1 MNKQKI
7 AILGSG
13 LTAKALALALNKLD
27 VDIDLIQEKPGLLA
41 KKASNATL
49 SISDG
54 SLRILE
60 ALGIKKNSSIFW
72 PVKKIILY
80 DSLQHAKPDA
90 EFYNQ
95 DLKKFLNYIV
105 KKNFLEKEI
114 EKKITK
120 VKIVQQKISHIEDK
134 HFLQKIIFHNGTQ
147 QEYHLI
153 IVTEKEHLKL
163 FSNEKK
169 LNWSYSETAYTFLLH
184 HQKINNSCAR
194 QFFLSDGPLAFLPL
208 SPQSTSVVWS
218 VKNKSKTENIIL
230 DEKQRLEF
238 LQKITLGIYDKMK
251 VISQPESFPL
261 TFNFLSKIA
270 LFRTIFVGDI
280 THKIHPIAG
289 QGWNM
294 SLRDI
299 DDLKR
304 ILQVKLSKGYDIGS
318 IEVLQEFEKKTKLSN
333 LLFAVSIDLV
343 RRAFRNQSSSIKK
356 IRKKTFS
363 IVSQPALMNKIIDIA
378 DKGLRI

>member
-13 LTAKALALALNKLD
+13 LTAKALALALNTLD
-27 VDIDLIQEKPGLLA
+27 VDIHLIQEKQGLFS
-41 KKASNATL
+41 KKASSATL

-72 PVKKIILY
+72 PIKKIILY
-80 DSLQHAKPDA
+80 DGLQQATPDA

-105 KKNFLEKEI
+105 KKNSLEKEI
-114 EKKITK
+114 EKKIS
-120 VKIVQQKISHIEDK
+120 KIKIIEQNISHIEAK
-134 HFLQKIIFHNGTQ
+134 HYLQKIIFHNQKQ
-147 QEYHLI
+147 QEYNLI
-153 IVTEKEHLKL
+153 IVTEAKYLKL

-194 QFFLSDGPLAFLPL
+194 QFFLPDGPLAFLPI
-208 SPQSTSVVWS
+208 SSVATSVVWS
-218 VKNKSKTENIIL
+218 VKNKSKTENVIL
-230 DEKQRLEF
+230 NEKNKLEF
-238 LQKITLGIYDKMK
+238 LQNITAGIYDRIK
-251 VISQPESFPL
+251 IANQIESFPL

-299 DDLKR
+299 DDLRR
-304 ILQVKLSKGYDIGS
+304 ILKEKLSKGYDIGAA
-318 IEVLQEFEKKTKLSN
+318 EVLQEFEKKIKLSN

-343 RRAFRNQSSSIKK
+343 RRAFRSQSSSIKK
-356 IRKKTFS
+356 VRKKTFS
-363 IVSQPALMNKIIDIA
+363 IVSQPTLMNKIIDIA

>member
-1 MNKQKI
+1 
-7 AILGSG
+7 
-13 LTAKALALALNKLD
+13 
-27 VDIDLIQEKPGLLA
+27 
-41 KKASNATL
+41 
-49 SISDG
+49 
-54 SLRILE
+54 
-60 ALGIKKNSSIFW
+60 
-72 PVKKIILY
+72 
-80 DSLQHAKPDA
+80 
-90 EFYNQ
+90 
-95 DLKKFLNYIV
+95 
-105 KKNFLEKEI
+105 
-114 EKKITK
+114 
-120 VKIVQQKISHIEDK
+120 
-134 HFLQKIIFHNGTQ
+134 
-147 QEYHLI
+147 
-153 IVTEKEHLKL
+153 
-163 FSNEKK
+163 
-169 LNWSYSETAYTFLLH
+169 
-184 HQKINNSCAR
+184 
-194 QFFLSDGPLAFLPL
+194 
-208 SPQSTSVVWS
+208 
-218 VKNKSKTENIIL
+218 
-230 DEKQRLEF
+230 
-238 LQKITLGIYDKMK
+238 MK